1 MCGGGLWS
9 IEIDTIKEKKKF
21 QFHEL
26 TDDLDIVIIITGI
39 VKWLKGY
46 QVLSTCI
53 VCLVFVVYL
62 KSNIHLLL
70 SSNV

>member
-1 MCGGGLWS
+1 MVQYIRSIDYLFLHFFVLDFAIVLILCGGGGLWS

-39 VKWLKGY
+39 V
-46 QVLSTCI
+46 
-53 VCLVFVVYL
+53 
-62 KSNIHLLL
+62 
-70 SSNV
+70 

>member
-1 MCGGGLWS
+1 
-9 IEIDTIKEKKKF
+9 
-21 QFHEL
+21 
-26 TDDLDIVIIITGI
+26 
-39 VKWLKGY
+39 
-46 QVLSTCI
+46 VLSTCI

>member
-39 VKWLKGY
+39 VWWLKGY